1 MIIETIEN
9 NLDYLDYRIHAKI
22 NKHQSLQKYSAVGAY
37 FCRLD
42 LRVKFADFA
51 HSYFDLY

>member
-1 MIIETIEN
+1 MIETIEN
-9 NLDYLDYRIHAKI
+9 NLDYLDYRIASKI
-22 NKHQSLQKYSAVGAY
+22 KSNHNYTRYAEVAAY